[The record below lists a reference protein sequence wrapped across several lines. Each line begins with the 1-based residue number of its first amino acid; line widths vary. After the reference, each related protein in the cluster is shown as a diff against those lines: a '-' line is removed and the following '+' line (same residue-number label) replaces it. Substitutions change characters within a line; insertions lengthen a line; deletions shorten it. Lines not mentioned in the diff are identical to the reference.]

1 MFPLQSVVRNGDSGF
16 STPTSA
22 SADACDATGF
32 AEFYATPP
40 STDTTTSDGD
50 SSTLDI
56 IGPMP
61 LAAAPALAPAS
72 KTTTI
77 PLGNRT
83 RTGGTS
89 AAGRVGTPPPLRNAK
104 ASLIRIGGPARSD
117 RCDTDDSDN
126 ATGDDE
132 TADDEDDDDDADGAG
147 SSDRDAELISD
158 FSAITEIFK
167 MNYADS
173 PHMLKTLHWVSCF
186 TFVSYFWT
194 IETLEA

>member
-1 MFPLQSVVRNGDSGF
+1 MPAVPV
-16 STPTSA
+16 
-22 SADACDATGF
+22 
-32 AEFYATPP
+32 
-40 STDTTTSDGD
+40 
-50 SSTLDI
+50 I
-56 IGPMP
+56 IG
-61 LAAAPALAPAS
+61 S

-89 AAGRVGTPPPLRNAK
+89 AAGRVGTPPPLRAHKAK
-104 ASLIRIGGPARSD
+104 ASIIRIGGPARSE

-132 TADDEDDDDDADGAG
+132 TADYEDDDDADDAEDAD

-173 PHMLKTLHWVSCF
+173 PHMLKTLHWVSK
-186 TFVSYFWT
+186 YFDK
-194 IETLEA
+194 LRFLRK

>member
-1 MFPLQSVVRNGDSGF
+1 MFPLVSVVRNGDSGF

-32 AEFYATPP
+32 TEFYATPA
-40 STDTTTSDGD
+40 STDTTSDAD
-50 SSTLDI
+50 SLAPEI

-61 LAAAPALAPAS
+61 AEAVTAKA
-72 KTTTI
+72 I

-89 AAGRVGTPPPLRNAK
+89 AAGRVGTPPPLRTHIAK
-104 ASLIRIGGPARSD
+104 VSVLRIGGPARSE

-126 ATGDDE
+126 A
-132 TADDEDDDDDADGAG
+132 TADDEDDDDDADDGAE
-147 SSDRDAELISD
+147 STDRDAELISD

-173 PHMLKTLHWVSCF
+173 PHMLKTLHWVS
-186 TFVSYFWT
+186 
-194 IETLEA
+194 

>member
-1 MFPLQSVVRNGDSGF
+1 MFPFDSIVRNGDSGF
-16 STPTSA
+16 STPTSG

-32 AEFYATPP
+32 TEFY
-40 STDTTTSDGD
+40 DGD
-50 SSTLDI
+50 TSTSEI

-61 LAAAPALAPAS
+61 AV
-72 KTTTI
+72 TTTI

-89 AAGRVGTPPPLRNAK
+89 AAGRVGTPPPLRTHKAK
-104 ASLIRIGGPARSD
+104 AAIIRISGPARS
-117 RCDTDDSDN
+117 DTDDSDN

-132 TADDEDDDDDADGAG
+132 TEDAE
-147 SSDRDAELISD
+147 SDRDAELISD

-173 PHMLKTLHWVSCF
+173 PHMLKTLHWVSS
-186 TFVSYFWT
+186 TFVQC
-194 IETLEA
+194 L